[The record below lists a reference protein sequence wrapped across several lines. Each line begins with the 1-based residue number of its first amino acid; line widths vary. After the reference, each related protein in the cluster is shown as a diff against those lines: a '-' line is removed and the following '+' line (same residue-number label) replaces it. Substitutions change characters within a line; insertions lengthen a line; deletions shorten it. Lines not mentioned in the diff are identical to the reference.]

1 MQDFIHAARRFFFG
15 RIIPALALITLTACA
30 SQAAPT
36 KVIPETAPQQQPR
49 ITVATVTAVP
59 TPTLVPT
66 LNADCVQGVW
76 RVADLQES
84 VATSY
89 DLSYSP
95 LHIQKVEGET
105 RYQFDSLGG
114 LTITIDRLNTTMSG
128 TIDGLDVAANTIMNG
143 TATAQYT
150 FDLEMHQVVLSNF
163 GGEGVDFALQM
174 NGQTLAE
181 GNYPAWQAFMSSLG
195 GSDEAAVKSEA
206 LVRQQAVQA
215 RAWVMCQ
222 GNELILQA
230 LEPQRGPEILLE
242 KVD

>member
-1 MQDFIHAARRFFFG
+1 MQDFIHAARRFFLI
-15 RIIPALALITLTACA
+15 RILPALVLITLTACA
-30 SQAAPT
+30 SQAAHT
-36 KVIPETAPQQQPR
+36 KVIPETAPQLSPR
-49 ITVATVTAVP
+49 ITVATVTAFP

-76 RVADLQES
+76 KVADFQNS
-84 VATSY
+84 IATSF

-95 LHIQKVEGET
+95 LQIEKVEGET
-105 RYQFDSLGG
+105 RYKFDSLGG
-114 LTITIDRLNTTMSG
+114 LIITFDNLTTTMSG

-143 TATAQYT
+143 TATAQYAL
-150 FDLEMHQVVLSNF
+150 DLEMHQIVLSNF

-181 GNYPAWQAFMSSLG
+181 GNYPAWEAFMSSLG
-195 GSDEAAVKSEA
+195 GAEEAAVKSEA
-206 LVRQQAVQA
+206 LVRQSAVQA